1 MPECGRGPPL
11 GDRHGV
17 EGLDIVH
24 ADHRTPPPRQ
34 LDMRRRGTV
43 DQRVPSGESPEPR
56 WGTRVDQGEA
66 ESGGEKVMASD
77 IAPLAKITA
86 RMWCRMQAPSPPD
99 ALDEEGRIQGER
111 SASSPYHHTIGKLGS
126 TPCVCD
132 CGPPGVL
139 LRGDG
144 GDLLPVRAFERMGER
159 HEVLAC
165 RG

>member
-34 LDMRRRGTV
+34 LDMRRRARLINASPAGRGLNRAGGRAST
-43 DQRVPSGESPEPR
+43 RVKPSG
-56 WGTRVDQGEA
+56 V
-66 ESGGEKVMASD
+66 EKVMASD

-111 SASSPYHHTIGKLGS
+111 SASSPSHHTMGTLGS
-126 TPCVCD
+126 TIWVCD
-132 CGPPGVL
+132 VGGPGVL

-144 GDLLPVRAFERMGER
+144 GDLWQVRALERMG
-159 HEVLAC
+159 
-165 RG
+165 